1 MSFPFFPPHGVSSIF
16 PLHSDGVQ
24 RGLVATILGRFETRG
39 FQIVGMKMLTPSKEL
54 ASAHYGEHEGKPFFG
69 GLVDFLS
76 SGPVVGV
83 VLQGKGVVAAA
94 RTMLGATKP
103 LESAPGTIRG
113 DFAID
118 MGRNV
123 MHASDS
129 VDSAT
134 REIGLW
140 FKKEEVV
147 SWTSCAAGSLLE

>member
-1 MSFPFFPPHGVSSIF
+1 MASEQTYIMIKP
-16 PLHSDGVQ
+16 DGVQ
-24 RGLVATILGRFETRG
+24 RGLVAPILGRFEARG
-39 FQIVGMKMLTPSKEL
+39 FQIVGMKMLTPTKEL

-94 RTMLGATKP
+94 RKMLGATKP

-113 DFAID
+113 DYAID

>member
-1 MSFPFFPPHGVSSIF
+1 LALSFPLVSF
-16 PLHSDGVQ
+16 HRDGVQ
-24 RGLVATILGRFETRG
+24 RGLVTPILGRFEARG

-54 ASAHYGEHEGKPFFG
+54 ASQHYAEHEGKPFFG

-94 RTMLGATKP
+94 RKMLGATKP

-113 DFAID
+113 DYAID

-123 MHASDS
+123 MHASDA

-134 REIGLW
+134 REISLW
-140 FKKEEVV
+140 FKKEEVFQ
-147 SWTSCAAGSLLE
+147 WKSCAAGSLME

>member
-1 MSFPFFPPHGVSSIF
+1 MASEQTYIMIKP
-16 PLHSDGVQ
+16 DGVQ
-24 RGLVATILGRFETRG
+24 RGLVAAILGRFETRG
-39 FQIVGMKMLTPSKEL
+39 FQIVGMKMLTPTKEL
-54 ASAHYGEHEGKPFFG
+54 ASSHYGEHEGKPFFG

-94 RTMLGATKP
+94 RMMLGATKP

>member
-1 MSFPFFPPHGVSSIF
+1 MGS
-16 PLHSDGVQ
+16 
-24 RGLVATILGRFETRG
+24 TRAS
-39 FQIVGMKMLTPSKEL
+39 PSL
-54 ASAHYGEHEGKPFFG
+54 AAWSTFCPRA
-69 GLVDFLS
+69 
-76 SGPVVGV
+76 PVVGV

-94 RTMLGATKP
+94 RKMLGATKP

-113 DFAID
+113 DYAID

-123 MHASDS
+123 MHASDA

-147 SWTSCAAGSLLE
+147 EWKSCTAGSLME